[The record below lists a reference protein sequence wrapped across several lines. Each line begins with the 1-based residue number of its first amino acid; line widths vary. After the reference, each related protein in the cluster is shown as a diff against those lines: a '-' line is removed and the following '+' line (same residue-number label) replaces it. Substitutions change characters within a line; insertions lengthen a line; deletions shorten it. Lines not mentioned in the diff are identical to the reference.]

1 MERFADGSP
10 FLRRIVV
17 TRATRLCGTAA
28 LDGSDRRTSSI
39 CGAIAARRSR
49 TGLSISPGANGVG
62 LKAACLRG
70 RHRRASANEIEAWI
84 VERDGKVFWQ
94 TENDGRPVCAVGS
107 SRSLLHNAQRHARP
121 LGVADLA
128 AF

>member
-1 MERFADGSP
+1 VQPAYVERQRSMVPIAERHRFVALSQLGGAEPDYR
-10 FLRRIVV
+10 F
-17 TRATRLCGTAA
+17 RLE
-28 LDGSDRRTSSI
+28 
-39 CGAIAARRSR
+39 
-49 TGLSISPGANGVG
+49 PNGVG

-128 AF
+128 GF